1 MIEKLKEF
9 FNDAIEKKVFP
20 GCAAAVVVRGR
31 EPQIITEGHF
41 TYDKNS
47 PQIKSDSVFDTA
59 SVTKAIPVSC
69 LALKL
74 IESGMMKRN
83 DLLVKYVPLYK
94 SNYSDSV
101 TIDNLLTQTLD
112 FSFRLSQC
120 KDLGSQGI
128 LDTILSADLNSAPGT
143 KYSYANATSILLG
156 LAIETCTN
164 SRLDKLAEELLFKP
178 LKMKTSTF
186 FPENLDKSIV
196 VPTEFDN
203 WRGRLLWGEIH
214 DESAW
219 ALRPLVI
226 AGSAG
231 LFSTAKDLSRF
242 VSMLIGEGCIDGVKI
257 FNPETVKLMHT
268 NQRPLSSGEWTGLG
282 WELNQGNF
290 MGKYRSVNTF
300 GKTGFTGCSVVID
313 PCKNAGIVLL
323 TNHVHPTRGN
333 DRSAI
338 NRVRSAFADEV
349 FGSIQST

>member
-1 MIEKLKEF
+1 MIEKLYEL

-20 GCAAAVVVRGR
+20 GCAAAVVVRGL
-31 EPQIITEGHF
+31 EPLIITAGQF

-47 PQIKSDSVFDTA
+47 PQVEPDSVFDTA

-74 IESGMMKRN
+74 IESGMMKPD
-83 DLLVKYVPLYK
+83 DLLVKYVPLYR
-94 SNYSDSV
+94 SNYRDSV
-101 TIDNLLTQTLD
+101 KIENLLTQTLD
-112 FSFRLSQC
+112 FNFRLSQC

-128 LDTILSADLNSAPGT
+128 LDTILSADLKSAPGT

-156 LAIETCTN
+156 LAIEACTD
-164 SRLDKLAEELLFKP
+164 SRLDKLADKLLFTP

-186 FPENLDKSIV
+186 FPENIDKSLI

-203 WRGRLLWGEIH
+203 WRGRLLTGEIH

-219 ALRPLVI
+219 ALRPIVI

-231 LFSTAKDLSRF
+231 LFSTIKDLSLF
-242 VSMLIGEGCIDGVKI
+242 VSMLINEGCSDGVKI

-282 WELNQGNF
+282 WELNQENF
-290 MGKYRSVNTF
+290 MGKHRSENTF
-300 GKTGFTGCSVVID
+300 GKTGFTGCSVVVD

-323 TNHVHPTRGN
+323 TNHVHPRRGN
-333 DRSAI
+333 DRGAI

-349 FGSIQST
+349 FGTVQSK